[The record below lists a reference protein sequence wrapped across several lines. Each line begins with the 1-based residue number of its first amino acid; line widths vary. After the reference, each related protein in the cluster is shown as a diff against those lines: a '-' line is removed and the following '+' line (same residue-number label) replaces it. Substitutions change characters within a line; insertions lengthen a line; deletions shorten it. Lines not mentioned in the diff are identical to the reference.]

1 MPVNIKGSNYKTVV
15 ERLNEMNTD
24 TDGKYTLTT
33 KVIEDVNGTVLMKAK
48 LTLPERGIFTG
59 HAFERENAGYI
70 NKTSHVENCET
81 SAIGRAL
88 ASAGYA
94 GSEFASAEEVANAIK
109 QQSAKKTETP
119 LTKEQIVNLEKA
131 AAEVGMSDVIK
142 DSIKSYKIT
151 TSNYKA
157 SLAKLERLF
166 STAEDEDKEADK

>member
-1 MPVNIKGSNYKTVV
+1 MPVNIKGSIYKTVV

-24 TDGKYTLTT
+24 TNGKYTLIT

-48 LTLPERGIFTG
+48 LTLPERGVFTG

-94 GSEFASAEEVANAIK
+94 GSEFASADEVANAIK
-109 QQSAKKTETP
+109 QQNTKKTTVR
-119 LTKEQIVNLEKA
+119 LSKEAIANLEKA
-131 AAEVGMSDVIK
+131 ANDVGMLKEVQANIDNN
-142 DSIKSYKIT
+142 KIT
-151 TSNYKA
+151 TSNYNA
-157 SLAKLERLF
+157 SLAKLTRLF
-166 STAEDEDKEADK
+166 ETGYGTTRKTDK

>member
-109 QQSAKKTETP
+109 QQSTKKTETP

-131 AAEVGMSDVIK
+131 AAEVGMSDVIN
-142 DSIKSYKIT
+142 DSIKNYKIT

-157 SLAKLERLF
+157 SLAKLTRLF
-166 STAEDEDKEADK
+166 ETGDATTRKTDV

>member
-1 MPVNIKGSNYKTVV
+1 MCIRDRV
-15 ERLNEMNTD
+15 ERLNEMNAD
-24 TDGKYTLTT
+24 TKGKYTLTT
-33 KVIEDVNGTVLMKAK
+33 KVLEDVNGTVLMKAT

-94 GSEFASAEEVANAIK
+94 GSEFASAEEVANAMK
-109 QQSAKKTETP
+109 QQNTKVS
-119 LTKEQIVNLEKA
+119 LTKEQVTNLEKA
-131 AAEVGMSDVIK
+131 ANKVGMFEEVQL
-142 DSIKSYKIT
+142 SIKNDKIT

-157 SLAKLERLF
+157 SLAKLTRLF
-166 STAEDEDKEADK
+166 ETGDATTRKTSK

>member
-15 ERLNEMNTD
+15 ERLNEMNAD

-33 KVIEDVNGTVLMKAK
+33 KVLEDVNGTVLMKAT

-94 GSEFASAEEVANAIK
+94 GSEFASAEEVANAMK
-109 QQSAKKTETP
+109 QQNTKKTKTS
-119 LTKEQIVNLEKA
+119 LSKEQIVSLEKA
-131 AAEVGMSDVIK
+131 AAEVGMSEVIK
-142 DSIKSYKIT
+142 DSIENYKIT
-151 TSNYKA
+151 SSNYKA
-157 SLAKLERLF
+157 SLAKLTRLF
-166 STAEDEDKEADK
+166 ETGDDTTGKTDK

>member
-15 ERLNEMNTD
+15 ERLNEMNDD
-24 TDGKYTLTT
+24 TNGKYTLTT
-33 KVIEDVNGTVLMKAK
+33 KVLEDVNGTVLMKAT

-94 GSEFASAEEVANAIK
+94 GSEFASAEEVANAMK
-109 QQSAKKTETP
+109 QQNTKVS
-119 LTKEQIVNLEKA
+119 LTKEQVKNLEKA
-131 AAEVGMSDVIK
+131 ANKVGMFEEVQS
-142 DSIKSYKIT
+142 SIKNDKIT

-157 SLAKLERLF
+157 SLAKLTRLF
-166 STAEDEDKEADK
+166 ETGEATTRKTDK

>member
-1 MPVNIKGSNYKTVV
+1 MPVNIKGSMYRTVV
-15 ERLNEMNTD
+15 ERLNDMYAD

-33 KVIEDVNGTVLMKAK
+33 KVLEDVNGTVLMKAT

-94 GSEFASAEEVANAIK
+94 GSEFASAEEVANAMK
-109 QQSAKKTETP
+109 QQSSKEIKGA
-119 LTKEQIVNLEKA
+119 LTKEQITNLEDA
-131 AAEVGMSDVIK
+131 AADVGMSKEVEA
-142 DSIKSYKIT
+142 SIKNNKIT

-157 SLAKLERLF
+157 SLAKLTRLF
-166 STAEDEDKEADK
+166 ETENETTKGTDK